1 MTPEEQAML
10 QRYIQFMMGGGN
22 APLASALG
30 PAGGDDP
37 NTNTYQDRMQ
47 ILRDPFSATFAGPGG
62 SDYGAF
68 MPTIERTPVDNVGW
82 LRAQQWGAAPIGSAR
97 RAIYDFVTLDG
108 MDVGTAVQEVRK
120 LIDQDPEGVG
130 SISMSLPLD
139 DLFNGELQPGTGL
152 RKLEEQAYE
161 MQAGLASSPAGAIPD
176 GMGGYYTETEKPSAL
191 ADKWRNEYAL
201 PLPTERYESDPAT
214 VLAGLQREGSGY
226 MPGMDGFNPGLS
238 ADSAA
243 MNRAMAALSD
253 RPVTSRPANPPPR
266 FDPPETPIEAAVR
279 RNRATLGPV
288 MIPYGDRINFDLADV
303 IPFGV
308 RNLKGVVDNARNA
321 FGSSPEE
328 ASAGAPSSYDSVAS
342 QLAELGQF
350 SGPRGAMPMGAD
362 TTNDWQ
368 LFGEEP
374 VRNNTPPA
382 PTPIG
387 PPSAPTPIEPPS
399 APRGGSP
406 IDTDPYDPLRGEDYE
421 REKQRIADVLAA
433 RGEGQSGGGGKV
445 VQGLARQAYLK
456 ADSLMGDGS
465 TDQAARRAMERARG
479 GNYSPETI
487 DSWTNLLRGNT
498 PKEGVFGLDT
508 FVTTPDRVSSGPLED
523 SILGAYAGGR
533 GQPRSYDPVVPRIDQ
548 ERRDLQAQ
556 INQGVRDRR
565 KIRLASDPGSRNAID
580 SAMNSGSNGGP
591 LRLQPGQS
599 FNTAAEASAGLSA
612 YLKTPQS
619 TPMMDAIR
627 QRMLAQQLA
636 GF

>member
-1 MTPEEQAML
+1 MTTEEQATLQRLTPEEQAML

-120 LIDQDPEGVG
+120 LIDQDPEGIG

-253 RPVTSRPANPPPR
+253 KPARETTPYPQFGRYTPSTRPAERDPNVPYEPP
-266 FDPPETPIEAAVR
+266 
-279 RNRATLGPV
+279 
-288 MIPYGDRINFDLADV
+288 
-303 IPFGV
+303 
-308 RNLKGVVDNARNA
+308 K
-321 FGSSPEE
+321 
-328 ASAGAPSSYDSVAS
+328 
-342 QLAELGQF
+342 F
-350 SGPRGAMPMGAD
+350 SGWDGLSDAAGKVGGTLAG
-362 TTNDWQ
+362 
-368 LFGEEP
+368 LFGGVESM
-374 VRNNTPPA
+374 
-382 PTPIG
+382 IG
-387 PPSAPTPIEPPS
+387 KL
-399 APRGGSP
+399 GGF
-406 IDTDPYDPLRGEDYE
+406 E
-421 REKQRIADVLAA
+421 
-433 RGEGQSGGGGKV
+433 SGGGDEAPTYPTPLITGEMPK
-445 VQGLARQAYLK
+445 R
-456 ADSLMGDGS
+456 SR
-465 TDQAARRAMERARG
+465 AA
-479 GNYSPETI
+479 GN
-487 DSWTNLLRGNT
+487 
-498 PKEGVFGLDT
+498 
-508 FVTTPDRVSSGPLED
+508 LED
-523 SILGAYAGGR
+523 TLAAYAGNR
-533 GQPRSYDPVVPRIDQ
+533 GQKREYDPITRRSSPVNQ

-599 FNTAAEASAGLSA
+599 FKTAEEASAGLSA

>member
-1 MTPEEQAML
+1 MTPEEQAQMIAML
-10 QRYIQFMMGGGN
+10 RQILSQGG
-22 APLASALG
+22 
-30 PAGGDDP
+30 
-37 NTNTYQDRMQ
+37 TNTPAVDLSGSLYPSLGKKVGDTNYYQDRVQM
-47 ILRDPFSATFAGPGG
+47 LGDPFAGAMAGNG
-62 SDYGAF
+62 AYDERAF
-68 MPTIERTPVDNVGW
+68 MPTMERTSVEAPG
-82 LRAQQWGAAPIGSAR
+82 RAVAQMWSQAPEGSATKVM
-97 RAIYDFVTLDG
+97 YDLMMVEG
-108 MDVGTAVQEVRK
+108 MDVNTAWRNVKSIAEAAPDGVLALSLPPDR
-120 LIDQDPEGVG
+120 IDQYGDDQLG
-130 SISMSLPLD
+130 SGLYSLY
-139 DLFNGELQPGTGL
+139 
-152 RKLEEQAYE
+152 EQASK
-161 MQAGLASSPAGAIPD
+161 MRTDQATDPAGAQYDPAT
-176 GMGGYYTETEKPSAL
+176 GGFYTESEMPSAL
-191 ADKWRNEYAL
+191 AQQFIEMGL
-201 PLPTERYESDPAT
+201 PLPTERYEADSGAVTDFFNT
-214 VLAGLQREGSGY
+214 EGAGY
-226 MPGMDGFNPGLS
+226 MPGLAEMGAPDGLS

-565 KIRLASDPGSRNAID
+565 KIRMANSVDGATGAGIGYGARKAANEQGRTPFTD
-580 SAMNSGSNGGP
+580 AM
-591 LRLQPGQS
+591 
-599 FNTAAEASAGLSA
+599 A
-612 YLKTPQS
+612 
-619 TPMMDAIR
+619 
-627 QRMLAQQLA
+627 QRMIMQQLS